1 MALMS
6 GHEGNKEKRKNSEK
20 RKEKS
25 RDAARSRRN
34 KETEIFCQLASQLPV
49 TFSQLDK
56 ASLMR
61 LTISY
66 LKIRQL
72 LNPMTEIQKS
82 LLSSPSKWDSA
93 FLKALEG
100 FLLVLSE
107 EGDFVFLSE
116 NVHHYLGLTQIDL
129 LGNNVYDFSHPC
141 DHEEIK
147 QILSFKSNE
156 NSKLPIPRAFFFR
169 MKCTLTNKGRN
180 VNVRSASYKVIHC
193 SGYIINNSP
202 LVKVEKESSED
213 VIPSTSFFIALGE
226 PIPHP
231 SNIEVPL
238 DKQTFLSRHSLD
250 MKFTYV
256 DERIQELLEYKP
268 EELLGKSVYQYH
280 HALDTRLVK
289 KNYKILFSKG
299 QCETGPYRFLAKHG
313 GFVWILTQGTV
324 IFEGNSSKPQCVVC
338 VNYVLSGIENS
349 GEVVSEEQVSKQ
361 QETLPEAPPLKTST
375 DKLFCVRTEDMTKGF
390 LMFSDENTGLTEC
403 QDEPEDLTHLAPKV
417 ADLCIPLECSP
428 YSSDIFGDVLI
439 VGDNKF
445 LPEENLASE
454 ESSSLSGRSSPLN
467 CDPFLKCKEASLCS
481 PFSTDNES
489 SSLSKDENLVERA
502 PFIPMSNGDDCPL
515 LSPPDTVMW
524 GPQEYPRR
532 RSLSHS
538 PSRPVIDL
546 EESSSSSGLSPTSSR
561 SSLSPVLQS
570 SNFKQYSRSRRD
582 RSTLQVDRKHANI
595 RALTSRSLSPTL
607 TDHGGGTKR
616 VALTVHKRMTN
627 GGKVIVLENMAKPRV
642 IANKSKSAYV
652 SSSGEQLTLLEHVS
666 KPWVVASKCKSLSF
680 GGKGKQ
686 LTVPKVCVTLA
697 NGLPVSEEPKEQII
711 VPKDVCFK
719 RTGDTDQTPVINE
732 KKMRLENGQEISEGH
747 ITHASVL
754 LNLLVNGEDASHG
767 YMCVNTKTDSK
778 SSPHSPQMSQ
788 CGGQPFLHTSL
799 SALLDPEGSAI
810 PSLADITHHDA
821 EVNAPIQSA
830 SLLHGEELL
839 HALDQTVKDV
849 ASLV

>member
-1 MALMS
+1 MALMP
-6 GHEGNKEKRKNSEK
+6 GHEANKEKRKNSEK

-34 KETEIFCQLASQLPV
+34 KETEIFCQLASHLPV

-66 LKIRQL
+66 LKIRQF
-72 LNPMTEIQKS
+72 LNPVTEIQKS
-82 LLSSPSKWDSA
+82 LLPSPSNWDST

-107 EGDFVFLSE
+107 EGDFVFMSE

-129 LGNNVYDFSHPC
+129 LGNNIYDFSHPC

-147 QILSFKSNE
+147 QILSFKDNE
-156 NSKLPIPRAFFFR
+156 KSKLPRSFFFR
-169 MKCTLTNKGRN
+169 MKCTLTNKGRS

-202 LVKVEKESSED
+202 LVKVEKESSKD
-213 VIPSTSFFIALGE
+213 VTPSTSFFIALGE

-250 MKFTYV
+250 MKFTYA
-256 DERIQELLEYKP
+256 DERIQELLEYRP

-280 HALDTRLVK
+280 HALDTQLVK

-324 IFEGNSSKPQCVVC
+324 IYEGNSSKPQCVVC

-349 GEVVSEEQVSKQ
+349 GEVVSEEQVDKQ
-361 QETLPEAPPLKTST
+361 QKTLVEVPPLTTST

-390 LMFSDENTGLTEC
+390 LMFSDENAGLTEC

-428 YSSDIFGDVLI
+428 YSSDLFGDVLI

-467 CDPFLKCKEASLCS
+467 RDPFLRCKEASLSS

-538 PSRPVIDL
+538 PSRPIIDL
-546 EESSSSSGLSPTSSR
+546 EDSSSSGLSPPTSV
-561 SSLSPVLQS
+561 SSSSYVPLSS
-570 SNFKQYSRSRRD
+570 SFKQYSRSRRD
-582 RSTLQVDRKHANI
+582 RSTLQVDRKHLNI

-616 VALTVHKRMTN
+616 VAVTVHKHITN
-627 GGKVIVLENMAKPRV
+627 GGKVIVLENVAKPRV
-642 IANKSKSAYV
+642 IASKSKSDCV

-666 KPWVVASKCKSLSF
+666 KPSVVASKGRSPSF
-680 GGKGKQ
+680 GGKGKH

-697 NGLPVSEEPKEQII
+697 NGLPVLEEPKEQIF
-711 VPKDVCFK
+711 VPKDICYK
-719 RTGDTDQTPVINE
+719 RTGDVDQTHMINE
-732 KKMRLENGQEISEGH
+732 KKMRLESGQEITGEGH

-754 LNLLVNGEDASHG
+754 LNLLVSGEDASHG
-767 YMCVNTKTDSK
+767 YMCANTKTDSK
-778 SSPHSPQMSQ
+778 SSPQ
-788 CGGQPFLHTSL
+788 SL
-799 SALLDPEGSAI
+799 KCYCV
-810 PSLADITHHDA
+810 
-821 EVNAPIQSA
+821 EVNHFPMLLFPHFLIQKARPFHLWLTLPIMMLKLMLPFNQPVYCMGKNCCM
-830 SLLHGEELL
+830 H
-839 HALDQTVKDV
+839 
-849 ASLV
+849 